1 MWVGRGSAAF
11 GSTWYSDYMTNSP
24 LHIGFTGTREGMS
37 PKQFD
42 ALAEILSGIRAL
54 HQRGDLLPVLHFG
67 DCKGADSEAHDLAAE
82 LGFWTIAHPP
92 TNPKHRAF
100 CAADEILPEL
110 PYLERDRAIVE
121 VCDRLIAAPLTRD
134 EHPRSGTW
142 YTIRHAYSLGRPA
155 TILERG

>member
-1 MWVGRGSAAF
+1 V
-11 GSTWYSDYMTNSP
+11 TNSP
-24 LHIGFTGTREGMS
+24 LHVGFTGTREGMS

-42 ALAEILSGIRAL
+42 MLAEILSGLAHTFASDPCR
-54 HQRGDLLPVLHFG
+54 PVLHHG
-67 DCKGADSEAHDLAAE
+67 DCAGADSEAHDLAAE

-134 EHPRSGTW
+134 EQPRSGTW
-142 YTIRHAYSLGRPA
+142 YTIRHAYSLGRPV

>member
-1 MWVGRGSAAF
+1 V
-11 GSTWYSDYMTNSP
+11 TNSP

-42 ALAEILSGIRAL
+42 ALAEILSGIRHTFDGTHPAANL
-54 HQRGDLLPVLHFG
+54 VFHHG
-67 DCKGADSEAHDLAAE
+67 DCAGADSEAHDLAAE

-134 EHPRSGTW
+134 EQPRSGTW
-142 YTIRHAYSLGRPA
+142 YTIRHAYTLGCPV
-155 TILERG
+155 TILER